1 LIQFKSRKTDGL
13 IYLFSTVFAKS
24 VSFISLPIFTKYLS
38 VQEFGIYSMF
48 GLFGLTASGFLSI
61 GIMHASYRYYFELK
75 DNDID
80 KFKRLNFSNII
91 FLLSIF
97 SVGFLIIILL
107 KDFLLNIFFKGG
119 ISSFIYYTSFIA
131 GAITYLIE
139 YHLLLLTAY
148 KQSLFY
154 AFFTIL
160 RPILILI
167 ITFILFHNI
176 ESSIIAIILGYT
188 SSVSLLLLLI
198 VISSIQQYSPHYS
211 SKYVKES
218 LLFSYPMLP
227 RSIIG
232 QIYNMFDKVMLI
244 NYSGFIGVGYYTLAS
259 RYSETLKLIMAS
271 LDKVW
276 HPYFLEHA
284 TKNTADDQNKIINK
298 GKEIISLV
306 MIGGLLITY
315 ISQEIIMLLTQS
327 DYHQTALYIPVYML
341 YYILALINMYGFMQI
356 TFAKKMGYL
365 FIGSVGAIITNVAFN
380 ILLIPIYGVM
390 GATIATGISALIG
403 SALNA
408 YYGQKCYPLNINFY
422 QIILVILLFIV
433 FSFILYPL
441 QILFEPFSIKLILL
455 KILSFLIF
463 IKLLIQLRFI
473 SIIQLIEYKKYVIE
487 LIRRN
492 KN

>member
-1 LIQFKSRKTDGL
+1 
-13 IYLFSTVFAKS
+13 
-24 VSFISLPIFTKYLS
+24 
-38 VQEFGIYSMF
+38 MF
-48 GLFGLTASGFLSI
+48 GLFGATASGFLSI

-91 FLLSIF
+91 FLLTIF
-97 SVGFLIIILL
+97 LVGFLLIILF
-107 KDFLLNIFFKGG
+107 KNFLLNIFFKGS

-139 YHLLLLTAY
+139 YHLLLITAY
-148 KQSLFY
+148 KRSLFY
-154 AFFTIL
+154 AFVTIL
-160 RPILILI
+160 RPILLLI
-167 ITFILFHNI
+167 ITLILFYNI
-176 ESSIIAIILGYT
+176 ESSLIAIIMGYT
-188 SSVSLLLLLI
+188 FSVSLLLLLI
-198 VISSIQQYSPHYS
+198 VIGSIQQYSPHYS

-227 RSIIG
+227 RNMIG
-232 QIYNMFDKVMLI
+232 QIYNMFDKIMLI
-244 NYSGFIGVGYYTLAS
+244 NYTGFIGVGYYTLAS
-259 RYSETLKLIMAS
+259 RYTETLKLIMAS

-284 TKNTADDQNKIINK
+284 TNNTADDQNKIINK

-327 DYHQTALYIPVYML
+327 DYHQTAFYIPVYIL
-341 YYILALINMYGFMQI
+341 FYIFALINMFGFVQI
-356 TFAKKMGYL
+356 TYAKKLGY
-365 FIGSVGAIITNVAFN
+365 FIIGSVGSIITNVAFN

-390 GATIATGISALIG
+390 GATIATAIAALVG
-403 SALNA
+403 STLNA
-408 YYGQKCYPLNINFY
+408 YNGQKCYPLNIDYY
-422 QIILVILLFIV
+422 QIILIILLFIV

-441 QILFEPFSIKLILL
+441 QILFEPFSIKLIVL
-455 KILSFLIF
+455 KILSLSIF
-463 IKLLIQLRFI
+463 IKLLIQLGFI
-473 SIIQLIEYKKYVIE
+473 SIIQLNEYKEYFIE